1 METLRFINNS
11 STNVNYKLQILNGSK
26 KDEIMIFPKPGL
38 QGEPYFFFLSR
49 GIHQIKFGQI
59 LFVTSLVNFCLFL
72 ENRELIGGHENR
84 TG

>member
-38 QGEPYFFFLSR
+38 QGEPYIFFLSR
-49 GIHQIKFGQI
+49 GIHQIEFGQI
-59 LFVTSLVNFCLFL
+59 LFRHFIGQFLFVFGKL
-72 ENRELIGGHENR
+72 R
-84 TG
+84 TYRGS